1 MIIFNLPVV
10 LHPSLRFYQV
20 NDAIAVE
27 ATGYALLTL
36 FLVEGGGVTILQD
49 QIVEWLNT
57 MRMGNGGF
65 ISTVDT
71 IVAMEALVRYSYNSR
86 IKDITHLNIEV
97 DIPDSNITMNI
108 PIHSE
113 GISAMR
119 QIQIP
124 NVWGHI
130 NFHATGAGQAIAQM
144 DIVYGI
150 DYEPFKD
157 NPPEECFNLTIYET
171 FRGRNK
177 SEIDVRS
184 CMSWTCTNESDT
196 SGMAMLVVDIP
207 SGYILLQVGYRG
219 RLLRAYFVQVLFLKE
234 LVLNL
239 YLARAHKVRLKTQD

>member
-1 MIIFNLPVV
+1 MIIVNLPVV
-10 LHPSLRFYQV
+10 LHSSLRFYQV

-207 SGYILLQVGYRG
+207 SGYILLQVG
-219 RLLRAYFVQVLFLKE
+219 
-234 LVLNL
+234 
-239 YLARAHKVRLKTQD
+239 